1 MRVVYIHQYFRTP
14 AMTGGTRSYEMAR
27 RLVQR
32 GHEVHMVTSQTD
44 PAGGARK
51 SWTQT
56 DEMGIRVHW
65 WPVPYANRMKFS
77 RRMRAFCEFAWR
89 AASRAA
95 TLDGDVVFATSTPLT
110 VALPGIHAA
119 RKSGVPFVFEVRDL
133 WPELPIAVG
142 ALKSRTARTAARL
155 LERYAYQQASH
166 IVALSPGIKA
176 GVMQGPVATDQVTVI
191 PNSCD
196 FDLFEVHDDRG
207 AKFRQRYDWLGHRP
221 LVVYTGTLGMING
234 VDYLPRLAAEMVRLN
249 PEVRF
254 LVVGSGQQESFIRAQ
269 AKRMDVLDRN
279 FFTCGSVAKDQIPA
293 VLSAADVATSLF
305 IDLPEMRNNSA
316 NKFFDALAAGT
327 PIVINHEGWLADLI
341 RERGLGLVLD
351 PADFSKAA
359 QKLNVFLQNRER
371 MSRAAT
377 AARRA
382 GRELFDRDLLAS
394 RLENVLLNATG
405 RAASRVRGVSE
416 LKTAA

>member
-1 MRVVYIHQYFRTP
+1 
-14 AMTGGTRSYEMAR
+14 MTGGTRSYEMAR

-32 GHEVHMVTSQTD
+32 GHEVHMVTSQND
-44 PAGGARK
+44 PEDGARR
-51 SWTQT
+51 SWTET
-56 DEMGIRVHW
+56 DEMGVRVHW

-77 RRMRAFCEFAWR
+77 QRMRAFCEFAWR

-95 TLDGDVVFATSTPLT
+95 ALDGDVVFATSTPLT
-110 VALPGIHAA
+110 VALPGIYAA
-119 RKSGVPFVFEVRDL
+119 RRCGVPFVFEVRDL

-142 ALKSRTARTAARL
+142 ALKSRTARRAARL
-155 LERYAYQQASH
+155 LEKTAYQQASH

-176 GVMQGPVATDQVTVI
+176 GIVQGPVATDRVTVI

-196 FDLFEVHDDRG
+196 FDLFEVDDERG
-207 AKFRQRYDWLGHRP
+207 AEFRQQYDWLADRP
-221 LVVYTGTLGMING
+221 LVVYTGTLGVING
-234 VDYLPRLAAEMVRLN
+234 VDYLPRLAAEVARLS

-269 AKRMDVLDRN
+269 AKRLGVLDRN
-279 FFTCGSVAKDQIPA
+279 FFTCRSIAKDQMPA

-327 PIVINHEGWLADLI
+327 PIAINHEGWLADLI

-351 PADFSKAA
+351 PANFTNAA
-359 QKLNVFLQNRER
+359 LELNGFLRNRER
-371 MSRAAT
+371 MARAAMS
-377 AARRA
+377 ARRA
-382 GRELFDRDLLAS
+382 GLELFDRDTLAS
-394 RLENVLLNATG
+394 RLENVLLDATG
-405 RAASRVRGVSE
+405 RAAGKVRGVSE
-416 LKTAA
+416 LKKAA